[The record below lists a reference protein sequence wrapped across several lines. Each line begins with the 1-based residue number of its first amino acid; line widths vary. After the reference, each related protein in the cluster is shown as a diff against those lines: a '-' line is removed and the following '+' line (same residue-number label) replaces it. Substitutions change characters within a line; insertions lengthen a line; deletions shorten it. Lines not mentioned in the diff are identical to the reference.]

1 MEKKGFFR
9 IWFGMTSEAAN
20 TVWSPNIGFG
30 HLLML
35 EKIEGI
41 GGGMNSHSSD
51 YFYSSIHN
59 KLVYGVPLQL
69 TFSCPFDFTEFP
81 FDSHECP
88 IEVGERLALI
98 KDATHNTSQILHG
111 NQSHRIGDLPII
123 LDNLA
128 FPYEFQLRS
137 LPVFQKSNSYGYTYS
152 YTGMLMKIKRKSLGQ
167 LLPGFYYPTASFALL
182 SMISFLIK
190 PDMVSSLC

>member
-1 MEKKGFFR
+1 
-9 IWFGMTSEAAN
+9 MTREAAN
-20 TVWSPNIGFG
+20 IVWSPNIGFG

-35 EKIEGI
+35 KKIEGI
-41 GGGMNSHSSD
+41 GGGMNSKSSV
-51 YFYSSIHN
+51 FLYSSINNH
-59 KLVYGVPLQL
+59 LVYGVPLQL
-69 TFSCPFDFTEFP
+69 TFSCPFDFTDFP

-88 IEVGERLALI
+88 MEFGERLDQI
-98 KDATHNTSQILHG
+98 KDVTFNTSHILHG
-111 NQSHRIGDLPII
+111 NKSHRIGDLPII

-182 SMISFLIK
+182 SMISFLIQ
-190 PDMVSSLC
+190 PDKVSALN